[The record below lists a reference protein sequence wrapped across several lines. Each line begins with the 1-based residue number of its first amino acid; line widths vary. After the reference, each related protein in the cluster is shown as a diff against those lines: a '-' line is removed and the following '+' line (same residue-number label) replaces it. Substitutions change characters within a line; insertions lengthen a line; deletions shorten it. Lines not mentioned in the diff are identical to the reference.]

1 MTSPTRSTGIL
12 GPWTSTESTWG
23 GRPHRGEPGGGVFT
37 AEPGLSAMV
46 EVGTTLGHVRSGC
59 DLVAVRTP
67 FRGALQLAA
76 HDGERLGLHQRVA
89 WLQGC

>member
-1 MTSPTRSTGIL
+1 MDIDGEHLGVDVRIVVSPV
-12 GPWTSTESTWG
+12 
-23 GRPHRGEPGGGVFT
+23 GGVFT
-37 AEPGLSAMV
+37 AEPALSAMV

-76 HDGERLGLHQRVA
+76 H
-89 WLQGC
+89 